1 MYNICWTDRYLK
13 KKQSFDFR
21 KDIALK
27 QQDFNQKIEELVA
40 IGQNKAGKLTTEE
53 IREFFSKDKL
63 TAKQERIQVLII
75 QLLRKK
81 NRK

>member
-1 MYNICWTDRYLK
+1 M
-13 KKQSFDFR
+13 
-21 KDIALK
+21 K

-63 TAKQERIQVLII
+63 TAKQEST
-75 QLLRKK
+75 
-81 NRK
+81 